1 MTATTS
7 PRRNGIRQDGQW
19 VFTLNQ
25 LAVAAVVV
33 VVIIMLSIAALMAGT
48 AQRATP
54 LGSAPGDVTSA
65 DALGEDYTNS
75 TATKQVL
82 AGFGLFSLWIIGGAV
97 SIARSRGSKE
107 FRFGTPDSASPTD
120 PEIRLDH

>member
-1 MTATTS
+1 MTTDQQS
-7 PRRNGIRQDGQW
+7 ERGIRRNGQW
-19 VFTLNQ
+19 VVSLNQ

-33 VVIIMLSIAALMAGT
+33 VLAILLTIAALMANAAQT
-48 AQRATP
+48 AAP
-54 LGSAPGDVTSA
+54 LGSAPGDTSSA
-65 DALGEDYTNS
+65 EALHEQYSDT

-107 FRFGTPDSASPTD
+107 FRFGTPTVPT
-120 PEIRLDH
+120 PS